1 MGGREGRWEG
11 KDPNEHD
18 LNMGNH
24 FVSEYRSEGRILL
37 VIVGEGGGGEKRGGG
52 GEERG
57 GGGEERGGMRWGR
70 EGEMGRGGGG
80 GERGGERGRRWGG
93 AG

>member
-37 VIVGEGGGGEKRGGG
+37 VIVGEGGVVRR
-52 GEERG
+52 GEEVVRRG
-57 GGGEERGGMRWGR
+57 EGMVRRGEG
-70 EGEMGRGGGG
+70 
-80 GERGGERGRRWGG
+80 
-93 AG
+93 